1 MQSDDPLMLIYTSG
15 TTGKPKGT
23 VHTHAGFPLKAT
35 FDAGFGMNIKQGD
48 RVLWV
53 TDMGWMMGPF
63 LLFGSLIN
71 GATMVMYEGVRTSE
85 ADRLW
90 GDS

>member
-1 MQSDDPLMLIYTSG
+1 MQD
-15 TTGKPKGT
+15 
-23 VHTHAGFPLKAT
+23 FLKAA

-71 GATMVMYEGVRTSE
+71 GATMVMSKVFQTSQS
-85 ADRLW
+85 RPVM

>member
-1 MQSDDPLMLIYTSG
+1 M
-15 TTGKPKGT
+15 
-23 VHTHAGFPLKAT
+23 KAA

-71 GATMVMYEGVRTSE
+71 GATMVMYEGVPDFPE

-90 GDS
+90 ETVDNMRLLI

>member
-1 MQSDDPLMLIYTSG
+1 M
-15 TTGKPKGT
+15 
-23 VHTHAGFPLKAT
+23 KAA

-71 GATMVMYEGVRTSE
+71 GATMVMYEGVPDFPE
-85 ADRLW
+85 AASFM